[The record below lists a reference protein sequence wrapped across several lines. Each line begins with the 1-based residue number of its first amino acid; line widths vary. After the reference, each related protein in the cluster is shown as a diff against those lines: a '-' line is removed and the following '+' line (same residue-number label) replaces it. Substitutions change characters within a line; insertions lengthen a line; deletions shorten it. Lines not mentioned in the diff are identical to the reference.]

1 MVSDRELLIQS
12 LEKYVTKTV
21 GSLFGI
27 TSLPA
32 QALMRYGVRN
42 MADKYGFILDM
53 FTTSEGSINVPLMID
68 AAVVVAHAS
77 TLLRRGYQNSF
88 CLSTISRWSIT
99 LSRHLCWPVFGISS

>member
-53 FTTSEGSINVPLMID
+53 FTTKDGTINVPLVID
-68 AAVVVAHAS
+68 AVKSEIKA
-77 TLLRRGYQNSF
+77 RGGLSF
-88 CLSTISRWSIT
+88 WNIKIT
-99 LSRHLCWPVFGISS
+99 ESDFEEILNTYCELQKNND